1 MDAYWPV
8 GATPKRSQSFYS
20 PWFGIDASDNLN
32 LLQPVNPWMG
42 NEWLIYNEYYQ
53 WSPSHNQNSA
63 QHVVKAKDLLY
74 GSVSLDP
81 KTKSYNVY
89 HNVSGST
96 TWDVT
101 MNIPIQKGK
110 TYTIAYV
117 VYEKVAPC
125 GDYPP
130 DGSVTFSQVVRAAM
144 RGDSA
149 VNAVLRDATTRKQQC
164 GAERCCACACARS
177 LGARAAINAPRAPRI
192 SPCDPSPRP
201 PPSQRVFCDNKLI
214 TPAWKTGF
222 VEDACNNRATIVDPS
237 TVKIT
242 WNTQAADP
250 APELIA
256 ASQSKPFA
264 PFAAAKKAGGI
275 RGDKA

>member
-1 MDAYWPV
+1 MDGWWPV

-42 NEWLIYNEYYQ
+42 NEWLIYNEYFQ
-53 WSPSHNQNSA
+53 WSPEHNQNSA
-63 QHVVKAKDLLY
+63 QHVVKAKDQLY
-74 GSVSLDP
+74 GSITLDP

-96 TWDVT
+96 SWDVT

-130 DGSVTFSQVVRAAM
+130 DGSVTFSKV
-144 RGDSA
+144 
-149 VNAVLRDATTRKQQC
+149 
-164 GAERCCACACARS
+164 
-177 LGARAAINAPRAPRI
+177 
-192 SPCDPSPRP
+192 
-201 PPSQRVFCDNKLI
+201 RVFCDNKQV
-214 TPAWKTGF
+214 TPAWTTGF
-222 VEDACNNRATIVDPS
+222 VEDACNNRATVVDAN
-237 TVKIT
+237 TIKISWDT
-242 WNTQAADP
+242 KAADP
-250 APELIA
+250 SAERIA
-256 ASQSKPFA
+256 ASQGA
-264 PFAAAKKAGGI
+264 PFAGAAKASQPRL
-275 RGDKA
+275 RGEGA

>member
-164 GAERCCACACARS
+164 GAAALARS
-177 LGARAAINAPRAPRI
+177 VLSRSISRHAPLASHPAPLAR
-192 SPCDPSPRP
+192 S

-256 ASQSKPFA
+256 ASQNKPFA

>member
-1 MDAYWPV
+1 MFF
-8 GATPKRSQSFYS
+8 ATFI
-20 PWFGIDASDNLN
+20 FFSDNLN

-42 NEWLIYNEYYQ
+42 AEWLIYNEYYQ
-53 WSPSHNQNSA
+53 WEPSHNQNSA

-144 RGDSA
+144 RGAAQSCGAARRNDAQAA
-149 VNAVLRDATTRKQQC
+149 VRRRAVLRLRL
-164 GAERCCACACARS
+164 RS
-177 LGARAAINAPRAPRI
+177 LARCSRGHKRAPRP
-192 SPCDPSPRP
+192 SHLTLHPSPRP

-222 VEDACNNRATIVDPS
+222 VEDVCNNRATIVDPS

-256 ASQSKPFA
+256 ASQNKPFA